1 MILRLFFPN
10 HMSNHYHFPS
20 AECSLGE
27 GSSVPACTP
36 GNRTPRHVQWA
47 SEVDEDNRIRGH
59 GSEGASDVTSTHELD
74 EAGLD
79 VTNLYSILGLPYLLM
94 FTASR
99 LSNTYPC
106 SRASSLQLCTNS
118 SIYPCSFQYVP
129 NVAIIYAFLSRVIY
143 AGFSKTSRNR
153 NKCTWWGIHRT
164 P

>member
-1 MILRLFFPN
+1 
-10 HMSNHYHFPS
+10 MSNHHLSPS

-27 GSSVPACTP
+27 QPSALACTP

-47 SEVDEDNRIRGH
+47 SEVDEDNKIRGH
-59 GSEGASDVTSTHELD
+59 GSEGNSDLTSTHELD

-79 VTNLYSILGLPYLLM
+79 VTSLYSFPGLPYSLILL

-99 LSNTYPC
+99 LSNAYPC
-106 SRASSLQLCTNS
+106 SRASSLKVCATS
-118 SIYPCSFQYVP
+118 STYPCSFPYIP

-143 AGFSKTSRNR
+143 AGFSKNSRNG
-153 NKCTWWGIHRT
+153 NQCTWRGIHRT